1 MSAHSAKRRKLSPS
15 DSDESDSGDNKNSLS
30 NGRKAQHNGLSTS
43 SHAGVKRV
51 QKDRSAELAL
61 SSGLYKSNVFKL
73 QMDDLL
79 ADLRLDYDREVSRMQ
94 ETLSKIKKIIE
105 EIPERT
111 AKSVKEAEKEIRS
124 SHGVVV
130 PFPEPRPGKE
140 TKYTMAYAKPANIN
154 VVGSFALRT
163 GVKTANPYTID
174 LAVTMP
180 DELFQEK
187 DYVNYRYFHKRAYYV
202 ACIAAGLQSAK
213 GLDLSV
219 KFEYQDGDSLRP
231 VIVLEHPHK
240 ATNQAVAPT
249 PRIRIITAI
258 NQTVFPISKTL
269 PAKNNI
275 RKGDTN
281 RESNESSGEP
291 TPYYN
296 AALRSEATVT
306 PYLKYLHAAIQKSDS
321 FRDACIL
328 GHTWLRQRGFG
339 PSPQAG
345 GLGTFEW
352 AVIVAILMESG
363 GPNGKPVLLPSY
375 SSYQIFK
382 AMMQF
387 FFNRD
392 LTQPIILSAAPMSIP
407 SEGPVIYDGNRGLN
421 ILYKMTPWSYN
432 LLRHEAR
439 ITLAM
444 LNESRYDNFGNVFI
458 VKVHEPMLRFDR
470 VLSLPLPP
478 KTSGILASL
487 QYQSLLF
494 QVLSRALGD
503 RANLI
508 ALSSRD
514 SEPWAIGSSPKNN
527 SKKDVQVGLLLES
540 KNANRVI
547 DQGPSAEQKDEA
559 ASFQQFWGEK
569 SELRRF
575 KDGSILETL
584 VWSDHPSAPS
594 IVHQILAY
602 ILQRHFGISEESL
615 TYIGDEYDRIL
626 DNWGGSLTS
635 SSKLFQLVLDAFNS
649 LERSLR
655 DMVDVPLTIKQ
666 LLPASPLLRH
676 TALEMRPDGGANSG
690 VVDVVLQ
697 FESSTRWPD
706 DLAATQMTKLAFLVK
721 IGDYLESSGEATSC
735 RTGLENESTKLLNN
749 GFLDIVHK
757 SHVTFRLRI
766 HHDREQALLEGQ
778 LKNKTLSARVKEET
792 ADALAAYKRLF
803 IQGPRLTQ
811 ALHTLCTRI
820 PALSP
825 TIRVMKHWFSSHLL
839 VPHINEEFIELLTT
853 RAFLHPY
860 PWETPSSVMA
870 GFLRTLHFLS
880 RWNWKQ
886 EPLIVDVNESLTA
899 ETLESIR
906 TRFAAWRKVD
916 PAMNSVVFFAASDI
930 DRDGITWT
938 QYEMPSKVVAAR
950 ISALAKAAVTLIR
963 EKGSDLDVTELF
975 RPSLAPYDF
984 VVELDPKRAAN
995 DRSGGL
1001 VKFKNLQ
1008 ELGNSES
1015 HKSSAA
1021 IMSFVQEIRAS
1032 FGNNMLLFHGDGH
1045 CRRIAGLWNPQM
1057 KKPRGL
1063 ALKLA
1068 YSTMPDKSND
1078 DDPEGNVTIN
1088 TSGILNEIARLGE
1101 GLVRTI
1107 YVQNG
1112 GA

>member
-1 MSAHSAKRRKLSPS
+1 MSVHSAKRRKLSPS
-15 DSDESDSGDNKNSLS
+15 DSDESDSGDNNNTLS
-30 NGRKAQHNGLSTS
+30 NSRKTQHNGASTS
-43 SHAGVKRV
+43 SHTGVKKA

-79 ADLRLDYDREVSRMQ
+79 ADLRLDYDREVSQIQ
-94 ETLSKIKKIIE
+94 EALSKIKKIIE
-105 EIPERT
+105 QIPGRP
-111 AKSVKEAEKEIRS
+111 AKSVKEAEKEIKS

-163 GVKTANPYTID
+163 GMKTADPYTVD

-180 DELFQEK
+180 DDLFQEK

-202 ACIAAGLQSAK
+202 ACIATGLKSAK
-213 GLDLSV
+213 GLEWSV

-231 VIVLEHPHK
+231 VIVLRHHDDS
-240 ATNQAVAPT
+240 ASQM

-275 RKGDTN
+275 RKGDTTG
-281 RESNESSGEP
+281 ELNESSGES

-306 PYLKYLHAAIQKSDS
+306 PYLKFLHAATQKSDS

-352 AVIVAILMESG
+352 AVIVATLMETG
-363 GPNGKPVLLPSY
+363 GPNGKAVLLPSY

-387 FFNRD
+387 FSNRD
-392 LTQPIILSAAPMSIP
+392 LTQPIILSADPISIP
-407 SEGPVIYDGNRGLN
+407 SEGPVIYDGKRGLN
-421 ILYKMTPWSYN
+421 VLYKMTPWSYN

-444 LNESRYDNFGNVFI
+444 LNETRYDNFGNAFI

-470 VLSLPLPP
+470 VLSLPLP
-478 KTSGILASL
+478 SNVNGILSSL
-487 QYQSLLF
+487 KYQTLLF

-514 SEPWAIGSSPKNN
+514 SEPWAVGSSSKNN
-527 SKKDVQVGLLLES
+527 SKKTVLVGILLES
-540 KNANRVI
+540 KNAHRVI
-547 DQGPSAEQKDEA
+547 DQGPSAEQKEEA
-559 ASFQQFWGEK
+559 ASFREFWGEK

-575 KDGSILETL
+575 KDGSIVETL
-584 VWSDHPSAPS
+584 VWSDQPSAPS

-602 ILQRHFGISEESL
+602 VLQRHFELAEESL

-635 SSKLFQLVLDAFNS
+635 SNKLFQLVLDAFNS

-655 DMVDVPLTIKQ
+655 DMADVPLTIKQ

-676 TALEMRPDGGANSG
+676 TALEMRPDGGVNSG
-690 VVDVVLQ
+690 IVDVVLQ

-721 IGDYLESSGEATSC
+721 IGDYLESSGEAASC

-766 HHDREQALLEGQ
+766 HHDREQALLENQ
-778 LKNKTLSARVKEET
+778 LKSKTLAPRAKEET
-792 ADALAAYKRLF
+792 ADALAMYKRLF

-811 ALHTLCTRI
+811 ALRTLCTRV

-825 TIRVMKHWFSSHLL
+825 TIRVMKQWFSSHLL
-839 VPHINEEFIELLTT
+839 VPHINEEFIELLTA

-860 PWETPSSVMA
+860 PWETPSSVMT
-870 GFLRTLHFLS
+870 GFLRTLYFLS

-886 EPLIVDVNESLTA
+886 EPLIVDINESLTA
-899 ETLESIR
+899 DTLESIR
-906 TRFAAWRKVD
+906 TRFAAWRKID
-916 PAMNSVVFFAASDI
+916 PAMNSVVFFAASGI
-930 DRDGITWT
+930 DQDGITWT

-950 ISALAKAAVTLIR
+950 ISALAKAAVTLVR
-963 EKGSDLDVTELF
+963 DKGADLDAAELF

-984 VVELDPKRAAN
+984 VVELDPKRVAN
-995 DRSGGL
+995 GRSGNL

-1008 ELGNSES
+1008 ELGASEN

-1021 IMSFVQEIRAS
+1021 IRSFVQEIQAS
-1032 FGNNMLLFHGDGH
+1032 FGNSMLLFHGDGQ

-1068 YSTMPDKSND
+1068 YSTMPSND
-1078 DDPEGNVTIN
+1078 NSEDNVTIN
-1088 TSGILNEIARLGE
+1088 TTGILNEIARLGE

-1107 YVQNG
+1107 HIQDG
-1112 GA
+1112 EHKQ